1 LIAALNAAVYNRI
14 DNRENVDPLSM
25 DEKNNDNPFR
35 TKSVTPEIEKSEQS
49 FETVIHHNTEQNR
62 FWGESTPAKTLGR
75 KSFKRK
81 SLKRKSNAS
90 GLYPDVSVYPDL
102 GSMEL
107 PTASNQDFGR
117 VADGILEEMSNRV
130 AGNDIVFETADDS

>member
-1 LIAALNAAVYNRI
+1 
-14 DNRENVDPLSM
+14 M
-25 DEKNNDNPFR
+25 DEKNNDDHFR

-49 FETVIHHNTEQNR
+49 FETVIHHNTEQDR